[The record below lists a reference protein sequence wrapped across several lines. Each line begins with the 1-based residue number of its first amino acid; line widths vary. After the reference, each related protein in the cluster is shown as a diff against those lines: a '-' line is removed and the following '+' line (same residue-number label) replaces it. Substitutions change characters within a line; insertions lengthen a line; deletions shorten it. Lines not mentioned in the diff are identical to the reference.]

1 MNPLYLTLGIALLGY
16 SGVTAARV
24 LLSLYALDL
33 GAQPAEIGVLA
44 ALYFAFPLLLAWP
57 VGVWA
62 DRIGSR
68 GLLLFGMTV
77 GTLAMT
83 LPYFVPKLQAL
94 YAAGVLVGLSFVF
107 CSVLV
112 HNLVGLLSKPEER
125 ARNFSNSSLIGSAS
139 NILGPLVA
147 GFGIDHAGHAIASL
161 CAAAL
166 FLAGLALVAIWGGT
180 LPRGGGGRHVAVPQS
195 SLRERLSDRA
205 VMGIILTTTL
215 LQIGQDLYMFYMP
228 IYGHSIRLSASAIG
242 SILAA
247 AAAAACTIRVFLPA
261 LVMRLGEQRLLALS
275 FFVAAATFLLIPQFH
290 NPWMLGLISVCFGL
304 GFGCGQPITMMLLFS
319 RAPAGRSGETVG
331 LRHAVNNFGRV
342 ISPPIFG
349 AIASVAGLLTVFV
362 ISALLMAA
370 GGWVS
375 KPKPAAS
382 APGQDG

>member
-33 GAQPAEIGVLA
+33 GAQPAEIGVLV
-44 ALYFAFPLLLAWP
+44 ALYFAFPLVLAWP

-77 GTLAMT
+77 GTLAMI

-94 YAAGVLVGLSFVF
+94 YVAGALAGLSFVF

-112 HNLVGLLSKPEER
+112 HNLVGLLSKPEDR

-147 GFGIDHAGHAIASL
+147 GFGIDHVGHAIASL
-161 CAAAL
+161 GAAAL
-166 FLAGLALVAIWGGT
+166 FIAGLALVAIWGGT
-180 LPRGGGGRHVAVPQS
+180 LPGGSGKRATVVKS
-195 SLRERLSDRA
+195 SLRERISDKV

-228 IYGHSIRLSASAIG
+228 IYGHSIKLSASAIG

-275 FFVAAATFLLIPQFH
+275 FFVAAVTFLLIPQFH

-331 LRHAVNNFGRV
+331 LRHAVSNLGRV

-349 AIASVAGLLTVFV
+349 VIASAAGLLTVFV
-362 ISALLMAA
+362 ISALLMGA
-370 GGWVS
+370 GVWVS
-375 KPKPAAS
+375 KPK
-382 APGQDG
+382 APRGHSKH

>member
-1 MNPLYLTLGIALLGY
+1 
-16 SGVTAARV
+16 V

-33 GAQPAEIGVLA
+33 GAQPAEIGVLV

-77 GTLAMT
+77 GTLAMI
-83 LPYFVPKLQAL
+83 LPYFAPKLHVL
-94 YAAGVLVGLSFVF
+94 YVAGTLAGLSFVF

-112 HNLVGLLSKPEER
+112 HNLVGLLSKPEDR

-147 GFGIDHAGHAIASL
+147 GFGIDHVGHAIASL
-161 CAAAL
+161 GAAAL
-166 FLAGLALVAIWGGT
+166 FFAGLALVAIWGGT
-180 LPRGGGGRHVAVPQS
+180 LPGGGSGGRHVAVAQS

-215 LQIGQDLYMFYMP
+215 LQIGQDLYMFYLP

-261 LVMRLGEQRLLALS
+261 LVSRVGEQRLLALS

-290 NPWMLGLISVCFGL
+290 NPWMLGLISICFGL

-349 AIASVAGLLTVFV
+349 AIASMAGLLTVFV

-375 KPKPAAS
+375 KPKPAAR
-382 APGQDG
+382 APGQDR